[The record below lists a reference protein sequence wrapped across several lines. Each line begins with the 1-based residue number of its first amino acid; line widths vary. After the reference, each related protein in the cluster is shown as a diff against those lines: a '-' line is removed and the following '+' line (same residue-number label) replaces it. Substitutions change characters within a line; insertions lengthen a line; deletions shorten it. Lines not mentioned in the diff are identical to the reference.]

1 MSSQKSSRSLS
12 LIGIAVS
19 ICFILLAFGTVW
31 NTLINAFKELFDH
44 SSSFQAGCTS
54 LTGAFLAVI
63 MLVAGIL
70 GVLPHPNRRAI
81 RILAII
87 VFILSAAYFILGLVQ
102 QTPSRHFP
110 FITIPTTML
119 VQAILAFVL
128 YKEA

>member
-44 SSSFQAGCTS
+44 SSSFQAWCTS

-63 MLVAGIL
+63 MLVA
-70 GVLPHPNRRAI
+70 V
-81 RILAII
+81 I